1 MIQAKESYWFT
12 GISHFELWN
21 RVCFHPPA
29 SLNNETICC
38 ENSEGNCAKTM
49 VLRSRK
55 FLYLNSECWKALVP
69 VKIFQFQDL
78 FSENRFL
85 DIFEVAANGL

>member
-38 ENSEGNCAKTM
+38 ENSEGNCENYGSTEQKIF
-49 VLRSRK
+49 VLELGVLESISSRK
-55 FLYLNSECWKALVP
+55 NISVPRPVQWKS
-69 VKIFQFQDL
+69 
-78 FSENRFL
+78 FSWHFWGRS
-85 DIFEVAANGL
+85 